1 MNFDLI
7 RRLKSKELSLLT
19 IFKAISRPLIISQ
32 LTSARDSNLS
42 LRIFF
47 FFFFCSNPSLS
58 KQFPHQHREANMSE
72 HDNDTW
78 IASYSSFFTC
88 EFIYIYT
95 YVVHRDLPTSQHRHA
110 RNIHK
115 AEKHSIRAR
124 HVYETHRDMRMCTT
138 TTDRVVHIYISIK
151 RRA

>member
-47 FFFFCSNPSLS
+47 FFFLLEPITIKAVSTPTYRSKYVWARQWYVNSLI
-58 KQFPHQHREANMSE
+58 QF
-72 HDNDTW
+72 
-78 IASYSSFFTC
+78 FFHVWVY
-88 EFIYIYT
+88 IYIYT

>member
-1 MNFDLI
+1 MNLI

-32 LTSARDSNLS
+32 LTSVRDSNLS
-42 LRIFF
+42 LRILFF
-47 FFFFCSNPSLS
+47 FFFARTHHYRSSFHTNVEKQICLS
-58 KQFPHQHREANMSE
+58 TTTIREWPR
-72 HDNDTW
+72 T
-78 IASYSSFFTC
+78 YSSFFTC
-88 EFIYIYT
+88 EFIYT
-95 YVVHRDLPTSQHRHA
+95 YVVHRDLPLA
-110 RNIHK
+110 NIDTR
-115 AEKHSIRAR
+115 EIYTKHGIRAR